1 MYVQVHL
8 IGINTPEV
16 GGRGGAGQL
25 ESSEKLNYGKFGMK
39 QGKFPDWFMRLWF
52 SLLGDCVLWG

>member
-39 QGKFPDWFMRLWF
+39 QGKFPD
-52 SLLGDCVLWG
+52 